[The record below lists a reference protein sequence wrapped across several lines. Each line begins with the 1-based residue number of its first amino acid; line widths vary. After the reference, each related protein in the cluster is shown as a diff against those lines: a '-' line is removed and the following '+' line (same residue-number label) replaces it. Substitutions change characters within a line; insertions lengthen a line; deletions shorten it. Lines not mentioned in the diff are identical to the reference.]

1 MKFKNYVIL
10 VELLV
15 IMLLSEPLL
24 AGATRVVFDD
34 NGSNTKIPYRIA
46 ESKYIS
52 FKALDKPPSKYSAAE
67 LLALPMNIRKKI
79 VVVVPPNISE
89 EQLKA
94 LLKHVV
100 QEETKKNS
108 DIDEVVVFAHGSEA
122 DVGGILLYT
131 LGRLEWCPN
140 GVWGNVTSDI
150 AAKNDR
156 TSYQYVFHIRD
167 EVKNLPPANAFKN
180 KEGDAASKDSPTNV
194 FKNKEEDVPTKEE
207 FAIYDA
213 YTKEL
218 SANANA
224 NADSDEKIIKQKI
237 ADKFSISE
245 KKLND
250 IWLKIEVYQ
259 MKQEFNKQPRP

>member
-1 MKFKNYVIL
+1 M
-10 VELLV
+10 
-15 IMLLSEPLL
+15 
-24 AGATRVVFDD
+24 
-34 NGSNTKIPYRIA
+34 
-46 ESKYIS
+46 
-52 FKALDKPPSKYSAAE
+52 
-67 LLALPMNIRKKI
+67 
-79 VVVVPPNISE
+79 PPNISE

-180 KEGDAASKDSPTNV
+180 KEM
-194 FKNKEEDVPTKEE
+194 
-207 FAIYDA
+207 AIA
-213 YTKEL
+213 L
-218 SANANA
+218 M
-224 NADSDEKIIKQKI
+224 
-237 ADKFSISE
+237 
-245 KKLND
+245 KKLIPD
-250 IWLKIEVYQ
+250 KIQGEGFGSGTYIYVIRNAEEGDDN
-259 MKQEFNKQPRP
+259 KVALHTPQESADNTK